1 MKIRVFIVFVLVVVL
16 GFSVYLLIDFKNKN
30 NDLLKRYDEINAIVR
45 QNEIDKD
52 VYFSKMDE
60 LNNLKES
67 KRDQVLKYEEVEKWN
82 QEIKQYLD

>member
-1 MKIRVFIVFVLVVVL
+1 MKIRVFIVFVLVVIL

-52 VYFSKMDE
+52 VYFSKMDK

>member
-1 MKIRVFIVFVLVVVL
+1 MKIRVFIVFVLVIVL